1 MVSNAVK
8 ERLLQKDWYV
18 ECKTKKDADLV
29 LQTCDE
35 AGIIWRD
42 GDKATEWKQF
52 KQYPLCIIFYQ
63 NKCGVMYDYSVDFSY
78 YKENEMENITDWFFN
93 AIKNNDSKLT
103 PQNAE
108 QEHLV
113 QMLLAKLQGIP
124 VEFWNDFDQ
133 IWGDSS
139 SDSISISVK
148 YRLKPELI
156 LTPLPISRELWSYI
170 DKQWKF
176 AAMDKNK
183 KIFFYEEKPYTYMSN
198 CWVSSSDGYSKCPLN
213 INTDGINW
221 KLSLTERPED
231 I

>member
-1 MVSNAVK
+1 MISNEVK
-8 ERLLQKDWYV
+8 ERLL
-18 ECKTKKDADLV
+18 KKNWFVTSQNKQEASLV
-29 LQTCDE
+29 LQACDD
-35 AGIIWRD
+35 AGITWAD
-42 GDKATEWKQF
+42 GEKATEWFPFEK
-52 KQYPLCIIFYQ
+52 YPLYIGFFNDENGITRSNY
-63 NKCGVMYDYSVDFSY
+63 NIYEKC
-78 YKENEMENITDWFFN
+78 ELENITDWFFN

>member
-1 MVSNAVK
+1 MISNEVK
-8 ERLLQKDWYV
+8 ERLLQRDWYV
-18 ECKTKKDADLV
+18 HCQTKQESDLLLQACDDARI
-29 LQTCDE
+29 T
-35 AGIIWRD
+35 WTD
-42 GDKATEWKQF
+42 GEKATEWFPFEK
-52 KQYPLCIIFYQ
+52 YPLYIGFFNDENGITRSHY
-63 NKCGVMYDYSVDFSY
+63 NLYEKC
-78 YKENEMENITDWFFN
+78 ELENITDWFFN

-170 DKQWKF
+170 DKRWRF
-176 AAMDKNK
+176 VAMDENK
-183 KIFFYEEKPYTYMSN
+183 EICFYEEKPYTYMSN

-213 INTDGINW
+213 INTDGIDW

-231 I
+231 V

>member
-1 MVSNAVK
+1 MISKEVK
-8 ERLLQKDWYV
+8 ERLLQKNWFV
-18 ECKTKKDADLV
+18 TSQNKQEASLV
-29 LQTCDE
+29 LQACDD
-35 AGIIWRD
+35 AGITWAD
-42 GDKATEWKQF
+42 GEKATEWFPFEK
-52 KQYPLCIIFYQ
+52 YPLYIGFFNDEDGITRGNY
-63 NKCGVMYDYSVDFSY
+63 NIYEKC
-78 YKENEMENITDWFFN
+78 ELENITDWFFN

-170 DKQWKF
+170 DKRWRF
-176 AAMDKNK
+176 VAMDENK
-183 KIFFYEEKPYTYMSN
+183 EICFYEEKPYTYMSN

-213 INTDGINW
+213 INTDGIDW

-231 I
+231 V

>member
-1 MVSNAVK
+1 MISNEVK
-8 ERLLQKDWYV
+8 ERLLQRDWYV
-18 ECKTKKDADLV
+18 HCQTKQESDLLLQACDDARI
-29 LQTCDE
+29 T
-35 AGIIWRD
+35 WTD
-42 GDKATEWKQF
+42 GEKATEWFPFEK
-52 KQYPLCIIFYQ
+52 YPLYIGFFNDENGITRSHY
-63 NKCGVMYDYSVDFSY
+63 NLYEKC
-78 YKENEMENITDWFFN
+78 ELENITDWFFN

-170 DKQWKF
+170 DKRWRF
-176 AAMDKNK
+176 VAMDENK
-183 KIFFYEEKPYTYMSN
+183 EIYLYEERPFTNGKGWSP
-198 CWVSSSDGYSKCPLN
+198 CFGDYSECPLN

-221 KLSLTERPED
+221 ETSLTERPED

>member
-1 MVSNAVK
+1 MVSNEVK
-8 ERLLQKDWYV
+8 ERLL
-18 ECKTKKDADLV
+18 KKNWFVTSQNKQESSLV
-29 LQTCDE
+29 LQACDD
-35 AGIIWRD
+35 AGITWAD
-42 GDKATEWKQF
+42 GEKATEWFPFEK
-52 KQYPLCIIFYQ
+52 YPLYIGFFNDEDGITRGNY
-63 NKCGVMYDYSVDFSY
+63 NIYEKC
-78 YKENEMENITDWFFN
+78 ELENITDWFFN

-170 DKQWKF
+170 DKRWRF
-176 AAMDKNK
+176 VAMDENK
-183 KIFFYEEKPYTYMSN
+183 EICFYEEKPYTYMSN

-213 INTDGINW
+213 INTDGIDW

-231 I
+231 V

>member
-1 MVSNAVK
+1 MTSNEVK

-29 LQTCDE
+29 LQACDD
-35 AGIIWRD
+35 AGITWAA
-42 GDKATEWKQF
+42 GEKATICNL
-52 KQYPLCIIFYQ
+52 YGPCPLYIIFYKH
-63 NKCGVMYDYSVDFSY
+63 NYGITYDDCAY
-78 YKENEMENITDWFFN
+78 YDNYEKYGLENITDWFFN
-93 AIKNNDSKLT
+93 KIKNNDSKLT

-170 DKQWKF
+170 DKRWRF
-176 AAMDKNK
+176 VAMDENK
-183 KIFFYEEKPYTYMSN
+183 EICFYEEKPYTYMSN

-213 INTDGINW
+213 INTDGIDW

-231 I
+231 V